1 MNQLKTSPEEEV
13 FNEMLNMMANIEQE
27 MEEVYVQN
35 KLINGEISIGN

>member
-1 MNQLKTSPEEEV
+1 
-13 FNEMLNMMANIEQE
+13 MLNMMANIEQE